1 MSGDK
6 VVLLEQLED
15 DPVSIVHFVEI
26 TGLAC
31 LFKSDYE
38 ISVDVQYLAGGGTSA
53 AVEWTS
59 ECGDVFTGLQMS

>member
-1 MSGDK
+1 M
-6 VVLLEQLED
+6 LLEPLED

-26 TGLAC
+26 TSLAC

-38 ISVDVQYLAGGGTSA
+38 ISLFVDVQYLEGEGTSA

-59 ECGDVFTGLQMS
+59 ECGAVFTGLQMS

>member
-1 MSGDK
+1 M
-6 VVLLEQLED
+6 LFEQLED

-38 ISVDVQYLAGGGTSA
+38 ISFYVDVQYLAGEGTA
-53 AVEWTS
+53 TAVEWTS